1 MIDDFNTHVNYAGL
15 NADAT
20 QPDDGDDDSQLYK
33 MDILNVNEV
42 VCLTD
47 TTDSYTTPKISIGCF
62 WIPSFPPRWTSSTF
76 SEEMSGSI
84 FSIVGC

>member
-47 TTDSYTTPKISIGCF
+47 DRLIHDPEDKYRLLF
-62 WIPSFPPRWTSSTF
+62 LIPSFHHDGRHQPF
-76 SEEMSGSI
+76 QKKMSGI
-84 FSIVGC
+84 FYCVGC

>member
-47 TTDSYTTPKISIGCF
+47 DRLTR
-62 WIPSFPPRWTSSTF
+62 PRR
-76 SEEMSGSI
+76 
-84 FSIVGC
+84 

>member
-20 QPDDGDDDSQLYK
+20 QPDDGDDSQLYK
-33 MDILNVNEV
+33 MDILNVV
-42 VCLTD
+42 KVCLTD

-62 WIPSFPPRWTSSTF
+62 GYHHSHHDGRHQPFQKK
-76 SEEMSGSI
+76 
-84 FSIVGC
+84 

>member
-20 QPDDGDDDSQLYK
+20 QPDDGDDDSCIRWIYLTW
-33 MDILNVNEV
+33 NEV

-47 TTDSYTTPKISIGCF
+47 TTDLHD
-62 WIPSFPPRWTSSTF
+62 PRR
-76 SEEMSGSI
+76 
-84 FSIVGC
+84 